1 MPLINSRI
9 LMQLTGCALALF
21 LAACTT
27 SNQQSFGVDTSPTAS
42 STTAAVDTKTNINAS
57 SQTALAPVAGNPTPS
72 QAAVLG
78 VTSPEDSSKPAA
90 QITRIGF
97 LPITGAPQKA
107 VSSLSQ
113 ALGNV
118 STQYNVGIAGS
129 GDKSAEYQLKGYM
142 SALNEGPRTT
152 VTFYWDVLDRS
163 GRRLYRINGFE
174 QENGAKTNPWDGVSN
189 ATMQRIANR
198 TMGSFANWVKRKGA

>member
-1 MPLINSRI
+1 
-9 LMQLTGCALALF
+9 MQLTGCVLALS

-27 SNQQSFGVDTSPTAS
+27 SNQESLGVGVSPTAS
-42 STTAAVDTKTNINAS
+42 STTAPVDANTNTDANT
-57 SQTALAPVAGNPTPS
+57 QTALAPVSEDTSPS
-72 QAAVLG
+72 QAAAIG
-78 VTSPEDSSKPAA
+78 VTSPENSSKSAT
-90 QITRIGF
+90 QIARVGF

-107 VSSLSQ
+107 VSSLSR

-118 STQYNVGIAGS
+118 SKQYKIGIAGN
-129 GDKSAEYQLKGYM
+129 GDNSVQYKLKGYM

-163 GRRLYRINGFE
+163 GKRLYRINGFE
-174 QENGAKTNPWDGVSN
+174 QENGAKSNPWDGVSN

-198 TMGSFANWVKRKGA
+198 TMDSFSNWVKRKGA

>member
-1 MPLINSRI
+1 
-9 LMQLTGCALALF
+9 MQLTGCVLALS

-27 SNQQSFGVDTSPTAS
+27 SNQESLGVGVSPTAS
-42 STTAAVDTKTNINAS
+42 SNTAPADTNTDANT
-57 SQTALAPVAGNPTPS
+57 QTALAPVSGNITAS
-72 QAAVLG
+72 QAAALG
-78 VTSPEDSSKPAA
+78 VTSPDNSSKSAA
-90 QITRIGF
+90 LITRVGF

-107 VSSLSQ
+107 VSSLSR
-113 ALGNV
+113 ALGTV
-118 STQYNVGIAGS
+118 SKQYKIGIAGN
-129 GDKSAEYQLKGYM
+129 GDNTAQYQLKGYM

-163 GRRLYRINGFE
+163 GKRLYRINGFE
-174 QENGAKTNPWDGVSN
+174 QENGAKSNPWDGVSN